1 MRILL
6 WLYSLPF
13 EKGSAQKS
21 SRFNWGT
28 IQFSWCKSYLYYLQI
43 DIERNESIM
52 YIYSKSLKI
61 IKRFIVE
68 DYEGSKILFNED
80 NQDINILNKVAWE
93 VFSLLDGDHS
103 IEDIFVILH
112 NKYVDQNLE
121 DIKSDVND
129 ILLKFE
135 SLGFFDDPSHQG
147 NKE

>member
-1 MRILL
+1 
-6 WLYSLPF
+6 
-13 EKGSAQKS
+13 
-21 SRFNWGT
+21 
-28 IQFSWCKSYLYYLQI
+28 
-43 DIERNESIM
+43 M
-52 YIYSKSLKI
+52 YTYSKSLKI

-129 ILLKFE
+129 NNINSFYT
-135 SLGFFDDPSHQG
+135 
-147 NKE
+147 N